1 MRLLKGMVM
10 GLVVTGFMVLL
21 SSASFAD
28 EGHHGKDKIKLL
40 NDSAAALAKS
50 NPDLAASLTK
60 YANEE
65 AAKKQEKGKEKKEL
79 EGAQEDQMKA
89 RRAEHMKLF
98 KDSAAALEKSN
109 PDLAKRMTKMAD
121 HMAKRMEN
129 KEGKEDKE
137 EAGEKEENQMKD
149 KK

>member
-10 GLVVTGFMVLL
+10 GLAVTGFMVLL

-40 NDSAAALAKS
+40 NDSAAALMKS

-60 YANEE
+60 YATEE
-65 AAKKQEKGKEKKEL
+65 AAEKEEKGKDKKEL
-79 EGAQEDQMKA
+79 EGAQEEQMKA

-109 PDLAKRMTKMAD
+109 PDLAKHMSTMAD
-121 HMAKRMEN
+121 HMAKRMAK
-129 KEGKEDKE
+129 KEEKEDKE
-137 EAGEKEENQMKD
+137 EADEKEEHTMKD